1 MIKYNILI
9 LYIKIKYLQFCS
21 SIDKDET
28 AKKYKKLIRILTDI
42 SFENN
47 YDKNINNI
55 INNNNLEK

>member
-9 LYIKIKYLQFCS
+9 LYIKIKNLQFCS